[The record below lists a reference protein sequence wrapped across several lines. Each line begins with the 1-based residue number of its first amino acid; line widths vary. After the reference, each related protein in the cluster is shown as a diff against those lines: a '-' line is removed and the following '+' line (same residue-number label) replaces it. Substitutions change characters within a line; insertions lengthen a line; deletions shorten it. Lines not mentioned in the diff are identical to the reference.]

1 MKSSNRILINT
12 VVSYARTLIS
22 VVLTLFSSRWVL
34 SELGISDFGI
44 FSLIGT
50 LMVFIMFLNNTLSN
64 SVSRFFAIE
73 IGKGKDG
80 DLSKLFKTALIIHFL
95 FSLLLVFLSFFIGE
109 YLIVY
114 VLSINPDRIDA
125 AVTIYRLSLCSAFV
139 AMAMVPYTA
148 SFISYQ
154 NIVTVSLLQ
163 MVQAGLNFLLALSLL
178 YVSGDKLTIYSLYYC
193 LIQIVIYLL
202 YAIIGMYKY
211 EHCRTFIKCK
221 ISVSQIKEILIYT
234 IWNLFGDMGHLFRT
248 QGTSV
253 VVNLLFGTS
262 GNASMG
268 IANQIS
274 MQASN
279 LTNSLN
285 SSTAPEIFKR
295 VGEKNIPSAINLAC
309 RVNKIGLFFMLII
322 GIPVIAFIDQILS
335 IWLVEV
341 PAYCAPL
348 CCCFVIMFIIEKLAI
363 GNMVILQAV
372 NNIRKVQ
379 LLVFLGY
386 ALTPFLPFVGFCEQ
400 WNLTGVGISCIL
412 TMFLTRS
419 IILWVY
425 QMEFSVDIKDLICRQ
440 ILPISVLIVVALG
453 YRLKYLHQND
463 EILLLGTKVIVTM
476 ILVSVILFFVMMN
489 KEEQKAI
496 ISKFTRIKK

>member
-1 MKSSNRILINT
+1 
-12 VVSYARTLIS
+12 
-22 VVLTLFSSRWVL
+22 
-34 SELGISDFGI
+34 
-44 FSLIGT
+44 
-50 LMVFIMFLNNTLSN
+50 
-64 SVSRFFAIE
+64 
-73 IGKGKDG
+73 
-80 DLSKLFKTALIIHFL
+80 
-95 FSLLLVFLSFFIGE
+95 
-109 YLIVY
+109 
-114 VLSINPDRIDA
+114 
-125 AVTIYRLSLCSAFV
+125 
-139 AMAMVPYTA
+139 
-148 SFISYQ
+148 
-154 NIVTVSLLQ
+154 
-163 MVQAGLNFLLALSLL
+163 
-178 YVSGDKLTIYSLYYC
+178 
-193 LIQIVIYLL
+193 
-202 YAIIGMYKY
+202 MYKY